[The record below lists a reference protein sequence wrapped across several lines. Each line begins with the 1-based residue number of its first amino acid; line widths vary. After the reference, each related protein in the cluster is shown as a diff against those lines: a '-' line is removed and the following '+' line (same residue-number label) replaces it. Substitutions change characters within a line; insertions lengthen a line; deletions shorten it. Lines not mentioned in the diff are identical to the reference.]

1 MKLIRLLAAGL
12 VLAVLTA
19 CQSTSQFNTQVASID
34 QKLRDKCAYL
44 QSGVSLAR
52 VAVLLTPAAS
62 PLVEQGSDLIDAY
75 CGAKPVTDAKSAMD
89 AMERVIVAVRPIAAK
104 LGK

>member
-19 CQSTSQFNTQVASID
+19 CNVTTTQVATLD
-34 QKLRDKCAYL
+34 QRLRDKCAYL

-52 VAVLLTPAAS
+52 VAVLLTPTAA

-75 CGAKPVTDAKSAMD
+75 CGSRPITDPASAME
-89 AMERVIVAVRPIAAK
+89 AMERIIVAVRPIAAK
-104 LGK
+104 IGK